1 MASQSALYK
10 QKNNEMLSYINE
22 LSKIEEELS
31 YKLSYERN
39 KKTIKSLERSIRI
52 VSSTREN
59 LVAALGSLSQY
70 YTSNLENSSNT
81 LTQQTEAVAI
91 IDREMQLAK
100 KRLEYVNKQKSNKL
114 RNVEI
119 NQYYGASYREKTT
132 LIKWILAFIMMLVLF
147 YYLKSIFSTVSP
159 LVYTMI
165 LTVIVLYFGYNIVQ
179 VLLSINARS
188 RMVYDEYS
196 WNFDASSAPPFDP
209 DVSGVN
215 PFKLSMATCIGEA
228 CCNEGTLWNKQM
240 GICEPEVSS
249 LTGKCTPSPVSA

>member
-1 MASQSALYK
+1 
-10 QKNNEMLSYINE
+10 MLSYITE

-39 KKTIKSLERSIRI
+39 KETIKSLERSIRI

-119 NQYYGASYREKTT
+119 NQYYGA
-132 LIKWILAFIMMLVLF
+132 
-147 YYLKSIFSTVSP
+147 
-159 LVYTMI
+159 
-165 LTVIVLYFGYNIVQ
+165 
-179 VLLSINARS
+179 
-188 RMVYDEYS
+188 
-196 WNFDASSAPPFDP
+196 
-209 DVSGVN
+209 
-215 PFKLSMATCIGEA
+215 
-228 CCNEGTLWNKQM
+228 
-240 GICEPEVSS
+240 
-249 LTGKCTPSPVSA
+249 